1 MPDANDAGA
10 LLRELHHRVKNNFQI
25 IASLI
30 NLKKRT
36 APPEQK
42 SDLRF
47 LEEHVM
53 VMAAAHRLVFASRT
67 MMEVDLVDL
76 VIEVS
81 EGLRVISGL
90 PAAGLSVQAPHAGC
104 AVALDQAIGIGLY
117 LAVTLPPYLNRAAEE
132 GSRVKVRIG
141 HDPLSL
147 KIIPQ
152 SSGDVKLDALRHKL
166 MKAYVRQL
174 AGTTQHDH
182 DEGGPALHFVA
193 RSSAKPG
200 FAASDHS

>member
-1 MPDANDAGA
+1 
-10 LLRELHHRVKNNFQI
+10 
-25 IASLI
+25 
-30 NLKKRT
+30 
-36 APPEQK
+36 
-42 SDLRF
+42 
-47 LEEHVM
+47 M

-67 MMEVDLVDL
+67 MMEVDLIDL

-81 EGLRVISGL
+81 EGLRVIAGL
-90 PAAGLSVQAPHAGC
+90 PAAGLSVQSPGAPC

-117 LAVTLPPYLNRAAEE
+117 LAVTLPPYLNRAAAE

-141 HDPLSL
+141 QDPLSL

-152 SSGDVKLDALRHKL
+152 SSSDMELDALRHKL

-174 AGTTQHDH
+174 AGTTEHDH

-193 RSSAKPG
+193 RNSAGMSRGP
-200 FAASDHS
+200 AS

>member
-1 MPDANDAGA
+1 MGGASDAPS

-36 APPEQK
+36 ALPTQQ

-53 VMAAAHRLVFASRT
+53 VMAAAHRLVFASRS
-67 MMEVDLVDL
+67 MMEVDLTDL
-76 VIEVS
+76 VVEVA

-90 PAAGLSVQAPHAGC
+90 PAASLTVKAPKAPC
-104 AVALDQAIGIGLY
+104 PVVLDQAIAVGLY
-117 LAVTLPPYLNRAAEE
+117 LAVTLPPYLNRAEATL
-132 GSRVKVRIG
+132 SQVTVVIG

-147 KIIPQ
+147 KIVPQ
-152 SSGDVKLDALRHKL
+152 ADGDVELDSLRRRL
-166 MKAYVRQL
+166 MAAYVRQL
-174 AGTTQHDH
+174 AATATHEIVD
-182 DEGGPALHFVA
+182 GGAALHF
-193 RSSAKPG
+193 PL
-200 FAASDHS
+200 AAGKGR